1 MNLVEEFEKEI
12 RKEEIRRVQMRKEKG
27 KECVLNP
34 EAEVFKRS
42 ELLGKYMA
50 KILFG
55 QDNGKF
61 EDKYLKKLER
71 SWARQKEKEKQLP
84 PEAEP

>member
-1 MNLVEEFEKEI
+1 MKNLENVMNLVEEFEKEI

-34 EAEVFKRS
+34 EAEVFNRS
-42 ELLGKYMA
+42 ELLAKYMA

-55 QDNGKF
+55 
-61 EDKYLKKLER
+61 
-71 SWARQKEKEKQLP
+71 
-84 PEAEP
+84 